1 MSNLPAPVFRR
12 AIADS
17 WRAWTAWAVGLIALM
32 LLYLPL
38 YRDISGGQF
47 QELLDSLPSEL
58 INILGYDQIG
68 TGTGYTQA
76 TLFSLTGY
84 LLMSIAAISW
94 GSAAIAGAE
103 ESGRLE
109 LELSHSVGRVQYALE
124 SFAAILARLVG
135 LGLVIA
141 ITLALLNDPAG
152 LEISGEG
159 IAAGCLAIV
168 SLCLV
173 SAAAA
178 LAVGAL
184 TGRRS
189 LATGAGAL
197 VAIYGYVLNA
207 LANQSTDLEWL
218 RDWSP
223 FAWAYRAS
231 PLEAGFVWRDLV
243 LLWAASALFAAVA
256 TIALRGRD
264 ITG

>member
-1 MSNLPAPVFRR
+1 MSGIPAPVFRR
-12 AIADS
+12 AIADG
-17 WRAWTAWAVGLIALM
+17 WRAWAAWAVGLIALM

-47 QELLDSLPSEL
+47 QELPDKLPAEL
-58 INILGYDQIG
+58 VNTLGYDQIG
-68 TGTGYTQA
+68 TGAGYTQA

-109 LELSHSVGRVQYALE
+109 LELSHAVGRVSYVLE
-124 SFAAILARLVG
+124 SFAATLARLLG

-141 ITLALLNDPAG
+141 ITLTLLNGPAG
-152 LEISGEG
+152 LEISVEG

-173 SAAAA
+173 SASAA

-189 LATGAGAL
+189 LATVAGAL
-197 VAIYGYVLNA
+197 VAVYGFVLNT
-207 LANQSTDLEWL
+207 LANQSADLEWL

-223 FAWAYRAS
+223 FAWAYRAA
-231 PLEAGFVWRDLV
+231 PLDAGFVWGDV
-243 LLWAASALFAAVA
+243 AQLWAASAVFVVVAAL
-256 TIALRGRD
+256 ALRRRD